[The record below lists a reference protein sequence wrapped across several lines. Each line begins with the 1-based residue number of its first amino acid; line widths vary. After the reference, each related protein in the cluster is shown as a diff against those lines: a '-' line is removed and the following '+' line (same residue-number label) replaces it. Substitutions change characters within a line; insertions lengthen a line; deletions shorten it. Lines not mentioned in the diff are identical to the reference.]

1 MIRVGF
7 IGTGGMA
14 GWHAGAV
21 REIKGMKLVAGCDV
35 RPDVAEAFAK
45 KWEIPAVYTDYREML
60 DKEKLDAVANI
71 TTDAAHC
78 EVALAT
84 LERGIHILS
93 EKPLA
98 ASLAEAL
105 KMAAAAQ
112 KAGVIN
118 MVNFSYRNAS
128 ALHRAAAAVAAG
140 KIGRVVHVEASYLQS
155 WLARADWK
163 NWANSHG
170 MLWRLSTAHGS
181 AGVLGD
187 LGCHIY
193 DLTTLLSGQ
202 DISQISCH
210 LQTFDKPVPGNRIG
224 EYVFDANDSFVSTIT
239 FANGAIGTVHS
250 SRWATGHGNSLR
262 CRVYGD
268 AGAVEV
274 DLDTGYNVY
283 KICSSKNDLASN
295 LWQTVSWETVEC
307 KPTPNM
313 WQRFAKSIR
322 TGANDSSDFANGLKI
337 QAYLHYSFLSDKKGR
352 PVKVEI

>member
-14 GWHAGAV
+14 NWHAGAV
-21 REIKGMKLVAGCDV
+21 RELKGVKLVACCDV
-35 RPDVAEAFAK
+35 RPEIVEQFAK
-45 KWEIPAVYTDYREML
+45 KWDVPAAYTDYREML
-60 DKEKLDAVANI
+60 EKEELDAVANI
-71 TTDAAHC
+71 TPDAAHC
-78 EVALAT
+78 EVALAA
-84 LERGIHILS
+84 LARGLHILS

-98 ASLAEAL
+98 SSLAEAK
-105 KMAAAAQ
+105 KMAAAAE

-128 ALHRAAAAVAAG
+128 ALHRAAAVVAAG
-140 KIGRVVHVEASYLQS
+140 KIGRVMHVESSYLQS

-163 NWANSHG
+163 RWAQNHG

-193 DLTTLLSGQ
+193 DLTTLLCGQ
-202 DISQISCH
+202 DITQIHCR
-210 LQTFDKPVPGNRIG
+210 LQTFDKPVPGNRLG
-224 EYVFDANDSFVSTIT
+224 EYVLDANDSFMSTVT

-250 SRWATGHGNSLR
+250 SRWASGHGNSLR

-268 AGAVEV
+268 GGAVEV

-283 KICSSKNDLASN
+283 RICSGRKNLASN
-295 LWQTVSWETVEC
+295 TWKTVEC

-313 WQRFAKSIR
+313 WQRFVRSIR
-322 TGANDSSDFANGLKI
+322 TGVNDASDFANGLKI
-337 QAYLHYSFLSDKKGR
+337 QAYLHYSLQSDKKGR
-352 PVKVEI
+352 VVNVEL